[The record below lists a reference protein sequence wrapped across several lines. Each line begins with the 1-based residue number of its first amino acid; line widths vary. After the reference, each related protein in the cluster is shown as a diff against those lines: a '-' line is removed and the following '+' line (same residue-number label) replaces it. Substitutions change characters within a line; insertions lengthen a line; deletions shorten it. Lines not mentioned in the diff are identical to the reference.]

1 MSATSSRAE
10 LASRTA
16 ETVAAAGHLAKMIS
30 KASSSPALQST
41 IAAFAEYEATMESTD
56 SLLHKIN
63 EGMVVVDEAVE
74 EVHAIMAKR
83 GDT

>member
-16 ETVAAAGHLAKMIS
+16 ETVEAAGQLARLIS

-41 IAAFAEYEATMESTD
+41 IAAFAEYEATIESTD
-56 SLLHKIN
+56 MLLRKIN

-74 EVHAIMAKR
+74 EVHATIAGR
-83 GDT
+83 PSS